1 LVKDD
6 QDVMIAVMS
15 TRHDRIFDH
24 VREYLAR
31 HKASSDGAPTRR
43 RRAEVERSD
52 IQNVQTYVTALEQ
65 VLDGIDAHKVHLR
78 EKRWDY
84 TRSIKII
91 RHQARGPA
99 KMGSYVM
106 ADYQGAVRV
115 YVHALETQLRT
126 GKVPDDV
133 LENFR
138 TFYEQLT
145 PAAERVSGQTPD
157 VDEPNTQD

>member
-1 LVKDD
+1 
-6 QDVMIAVMS
+6 MTAAMS
-15 TRHDRIFDH
+15 PGHARICDS
-24 VREYLAR
+24 VRESLAR
-31 HKASSDGAPTRR
+31 HKENSDGVPTRR
-43 RRAEVERSD
+43 RRAGVERSD
-52 IQNVQTYVTALEQ
+52 LQNVQTYITALEQ
-65 VLDGIDAHKVHLR
+65 VLDGVEAHKVHLR

-126 GKVPDDV
+126 GRVPDDV

-145 PAAERVSGQTPD
+145 PAAERVSGQTLD